1 MSATSTNA
9 PSSSSTNKSGSGA
22 ALRNQNQSIENF
34 AASLSTAA
42 VIFGVQ
48 IAFFLILSG
57 NWKLHK
63 TKPRHTDEDDKVVTR
78 QSLFHKI

>member
-1 MSATSTNA
+1 MSDTAA
-9 PSSSSTNKSGSGA
+9 ASSTPTPANNQGVG
-22 ALRNQNQSIENF
+22 RNAENQSIENF

-48 IAFFLILSG
+48 ISIFLILSG

-63 TKPRHTDEDDKVVTR
+63 TKKSAASENTSTER

>member
-1 MSATSTNA
+1 MSNTASASATPTST
-9 PSSSSTNKSGSGA
+9 SGPGA
-22 ALRNQNQSIENF
+22 AQKSENQSIENF

-48 IAFFLILSG
+48 ITIFLILSG

-63 TKPRHTDEDDKVVTR
+63 TKKSTSDKGTDR
-78 QSLFHKI
+78 QSLFHRI

>member
-1 MSATSTNA
+1 MSNTASASATPTSRD
-9 PSSSSTNKSGSGA
+9 GLGQGA
-22 ALRNQNQSIENF
+22 ENQSIENF

-48 IAFFLILSG
+48 ISIFLILSG

-63 TKPRHTDEDDKVVTR
+63 TKKSATSENTSTER

>member
-1 MSATSTNA
+1 MSSTTAPSATATSRE
-9 PSSSSTNKSGSGA
+9 GA
-22 ALRNQNQSIENF
+22 ALRSENQSIENF

-42 VIFGVQ
+42 IIFGVQ
-48 IAFFLILSG
+48 ISAFLILSG

-63 TKPRHTDEDDKVVTR
+63 TKKSVENSAADKSAER

>member
-1 MSATSTNA
+1 MSATSTDA
-9 PSSSSTNKSGSGA
+9 SSSPTSTTGAGA

-63 TKPRHTDEDDKVVTR
+63 TRSHHTDEDDKAVTR